1 MPVSI
6 TSKISREEIG
16 NSLIDSHTHACGI
29 NYTNYYLEAFPYC
42 CNVTELILNME
53 KNNIGYAVTFPVVS
67 NINTANS
74 PIIDKEIR
82 EVIKKYESCP
92 YYYENLRLLKETEI
106 YGKNKILPFVIISLD
121 SKIEEQIQHIHT
133 LEEKYNIYGFKIHPS
148 SDQKSLLSII
158 NNDTLMRF
166 ISENKKPVTIHS
178 SFDDFSLPSSFFP
191 VFEEL
196 SDIRFCVAHIGRME
210 KKFIERLNYYSNI
223 WIDISPLKKL
233 TSYLEEQYIKKNVK
247 VYNFDYS
254 NIIEFVNFLYSN
266 FGDKVIF
273 GTDFP
278 WVNCGYLNNN
288 LSNKLY
294 DEYGENIKILD
305 LLDKSIVDK
314 IANENTKDY
323 LFGKVKERKLIK

>member
-1 MPVSI
+1 MSI

-42 CNVTELILNME
+42 CNVTELISNME

-158 NNDTLMRF
+158 NNGTLMRF
-166 ISENKKPVTIHS
+166 ISESKKPVTIHS

-210 KKFIERLNYYSNI
+210 KKFIEKYIEAKYLDEI
-223 WIDISPLKKL
+223 LIEQEQEIDSLQRDKQDIKAYLKAILK
-233 TSYLEEQYIKKNVK
+233 SAE
-247 VYNFDYS
+247 
-254 NIIEFVNFLYSN
+254 
-266 FGDKVIF
+266 
-273 GTDFP
+273 
-278 WVNCGYLNNN
+278 
-288 LSNKLY
+288 NKL
-294 DEYGENIKILD
+294 DEKNYICNQ
-305 LLDKSIVDK
+305 
-314 IANENTKDY
+314 
-323 LFGKVKERKLIK
+323 